1 MQVLMENPRLS
12 EFASLVQSGH
22 INSFRGPLKVG
33 VDLGTANI
41 VMAVVDEQNR
51 PVAGM
56 TKASKVVRDGIVVDY
71 VGAVQA
77 IREMKGRLEKKL
89 GVTLTKAA
97 TAIPPGILDGNVRCI
112 VNCVEEADLDV
123 TNVLDEPTAAS
134 TILDIS
140 SGAVVDVGGGT
151 TGISILKDGNVIY
164 SADEATGGTHMT
176 LVLAGYEGISFDE
189 AERMKQNPERES
201 DLFPIVKPVVE
212 KMATIVKRFITGY
225 DVEAIYVVGGAC
237 SFTEFESVFEKILH
251 IPVWKPNDCL
261 FVTPLGIAVNESW
274 EE

>member
-1 MQVLMENPRLS
+1 M
-12 EFASLVQSGH
+12 
-22 INSFRGPLKVG
+22 
-33 VDLGTANI
+33 
-41 VMAVVDEQNR
+41 
-51 PVAGM
+51 
-56 TKASKVVRDGIVVDY
+56 
-71 VGAVQA
+71 
-77 IREMKGRLEKKL
+77 
-89 GVTLTKAA
+89 
-97 TAIPPGILDGNVRCI
+97 
-112 VNCVEEADLDV
+112 
-123 TNVLDEPTAAS
+123 LDEPTAAS

-237 SFTEFESVFEKILH
+237 SFTEFESVFEKFYTFLYGS
-251 IPVWKPNDCL
+251 PM
-261 FVTPLGIAVNESW
+261 IAFCDTFGNCCE
-274 EE
+274 